1 MDCLEGSNVDGVSL
15 LHIIANKKDNPQA
28 AKDAFSLFVSYFE
41 SKIKT
46 AVEISAIKYGYDEN
60 VAFEAIICAF
70 NKVWLYQSFDMR
82 KSRCKNEEDAIII
95 WLINIAVSQM
105 HQYTKKGECAQIR
118 EEEDLSVI
126 EDSHTFVDT
135 YKIVDLDP
143 EKKMELVLALDQK
156 MSILD
161 EKHRIIYLTY
171 KAYQT
176 RGKKLPRN
184 LLDKLRKRL
193 GVTQITI
200 RVYKRE
206 ACEALH
212 DYELMRL

>member
-82 KSRCKNEEDAIII
+82 KSRCKNEENAIII

-184 LLDKLRKRL
+184 LLEKLRKRL

>member
-1 MDCLEGSNVDGVSL
+1 MDRMEGYSVDGVGL
-15 LHIIANKKDNPQA
+15 LRIIANKDDDLQA
-28 AKDAFSLFVSYFE
+28 AKDAFNLFVSYFE

-46 AVEISAIKYGYDEN
+46 AVEINANKYGYDEN
-60 VAFEAIICAF
+60 VAFEAIICTF
-70 NKVWLYQSFDMR
+70 NKVWLYTTFDMK
-82 KSRCKNEEDAIII
+82 KSRCKDEEKAIII

-105 HQYTKKGECAQIR
+105 HQYTKKGECAQIK

-126 EDSHTFVDT
+126 EDSYTFIDA
-135 YKIVDLDP
+135 YKIADLDP
-143 EKKMELVLALDQK
+143 EQKMELVLVLDQK
-156 MSILD
+156 ISILD

-184 LLDKLRKRL
+184 LLEKLRKRL

-200 RVYKRE
+200 RVYKKE

-212 DYELMRL
+212 DYELMQI